1 MRPLRITAIALIA
14 AGLVLAGCGGDEE
27 PAADEATTAASTPA
41 EDDTATPDE
50 TTEDDD
56 TGDDDTGEV
65 DEVGDFPEVDGFTLV
80 QLPASAS
87 QAFGQA
93 VQGTPQI
100 EGFEGRLVET
110 DGNSEAGVI
119 IRIGV
124 DPDAAGLD
132 KFEDKFLPGFASGIA
147 GTTAKP
153 DFEEINGVNVV
164 KIGTPDGAGTAYA
177 WIEDSVATVLVF
189 QDVADAQAFA
199 EGALD

>member
-14 AGLVLAGCGGDEE
+14 AAGLVLAGCGSDDE

-50 TTEDDD
+50 TESDD
-56 TGDDDTGEV
+56 TDEV

-80 QLPASAS
+80 QLPATAS
-87 QAFGQA
+87 QAFAQA

-110 DGNSEAGVI
+110 DSNSEAGII

-147 GTTAKP
+147 GSTAKP

-164 KIGTPDGAGTAYA
+164 KISTPDSAGTAYA
-177 WIEDSVATVLVF
+177 WIEDAVATVLVF
-189 QDVADAQAFA
+189 QDAADAQAFA
-199 EGALD
+199 EGAID

>member
-14 AGLVLAGCGGDEE
+14 AAGLVLAGCGGDDE

-41 EDDTATPDE
+41 EDDTATPDDE
-50 TTEDDD
+50 ATES
-56 TGDDDTGEV
+56 DDTGEV
-65 DEVGDFPEVDGFTLV
+65 GEVGDFPEVDGFTLV
-80 QLPASAS
+80 ELPATAS
-87 QAFGQA
+87 QAFAQA

-110 DGNSEAGVI
+110 DSNSEAGII

-147 GTTAKP
+147 GSTAKP
-153 DFEEINGVNVV
+153 DFEDINGVNVV

-189 QDVADAQAFA
+189 QDAADAQAFA
-199 EGALD
+199 EGAID

>member
-14 AGLVLAGCGGDEE
+14 AAGLVLAGCGGDDE

-41 EDDTATPDE
+41 EDDTATPDD
-50 TTEDDD
+50 TATE
-56 TGDDDTGEV
+56 DDDTGEV

-80 QLPASAS
+80 ELPAQAS

-110 DGNSEAGVI
+110 DGNSEAGII

-147 GTTAKP
+147 GSTAKP
-153 DFEEINGVNVV
+153 DFEDINGVNVV

-177 WIEDSVATVLVF
+177 WIENSVATVLVF
-189 QDVADAQAFA
+189 QDAADAQAFA
-199 EGALD
+199 EGAID

>member
-1 MRPLRITAIALIA
+1 MRPLRITAIALITA
-14 AGLVLAGCGGDEE
+14 AGLVLAGCGSDDE

-50 TTEDDD
+50 TE
-56 TGDDDTGEV
+56 DDDTGEV
-65 DEVGDFPEVDGFTLV
+65 DEVSDFPEVDGFTLV
-80 QLPASAS
+80 QLPATAS
-87 QAFGQA
+87 QAFAQA

-100 EGFEGRLVET
+100 DGFEGRLVET
-110 DGNSEAGVI
+110 DSNSEAGVI

-147 GTTAKP
+147 GSTAKP
-153 DFEEINGVNVV
+153 DFEEINGVKVV
-164 KIGTPDGAGTAYA
+164 KISTPDGAGTAYA

-189 QDVADAQAFA
+189 QDAADAQAFA
-199 EGALD
+199 EGAID

>member
-14 AGLVLAGCGGDEE
+14 AAGLVLAGCGSDDE

-50 TTEDDD
+50 TE
-56 TGDDDTGEV
+56 DDDTGEV
-65 DEVGDFPEVDGFTLV
+65 DEVSDFPEVDGFTLV
-80 QLPASAS
+80 QLPATAS
-87 QAFGQA
+87 QAFAQA

-100 EGFEGRLVET
+100 DGFEGRLVET
-110 DGNSEAGVI
+110 DSNSEAGVI

-147 GTTAKP
+147 GSTAKP

-164 KIGTPDGAGTAYA
+164 KISTPDGAGTAYA

-189 QDVADAQAFA
+189 QDAADAQAFA
-199 EGALD
+199 EGAID

>member
-14 AGLVLAGCGGDEE
+14 AAGLVLAGCGGDDE

-50 TTEDDD
+50 DTE
-56 TGDDDTGEV
+56 GDDTGEV

-80 QLPASAS
+80 QLPATAS
-87 QAFGQA
+87 QAFAQA

-110 DGNSEAGVI
+110 DSNSEAGVI

-147 GTTAKP
+147 GSTAKP

-189 QDVADAQAFA
+189 QDAADAQTFA
-199 EGALD
+199 EGAID

>member
-1 MRPLRITAIALIA
+1 MRPLRLTAIALIAA
-14 AGLVLAGCGGDEE
+14 AGLVLAGCGGDDE
-27 PAADEATTAASTPA
+27 PAADDATTTAASTPS
-41 EDDTATPDE
+41 EDDTATPDDE
-50 TTEDDD
+50 ATE
-56 TGDDDTGEV
+56 DDDTGEV

-80 QLPASAS
+80 ELPATAS
-87 QAFGQA
+87 QAFAQA

-100 EGFEGRLVET
+100 KGFEGRLVET
-110 DGNSEAGVI
+110 DGESEAGII

-124 DPDAAGLD
+124 DPEAAGLD

-153 DFEEINGVNVV
+153 DFEDINGVNVV
-164 KIGTPDGAGTAYA
+164 KIATPDGAGTAYA

-189 QDVADAQAFA
+189 KDAADAQAFA

>member
-1 MRPLRITAIALIA
+1 MRPLRLTAIALIAA
-14 AGLVLAGCGGDEE
+14 AGLVLAGCGGDDE
-27 PAADEATTAASTPA
+27 PAADDATTTAASTPS
-41 EDDTATPDE
+41 EDDTATPDDE
-50 TTEDDD
+50 ATEE
-56 TGDDDTGEV
+56 DDTGEAG
-65 DEVGDFPEVDGFTLV
+65 EVSDFPEVDGYTLV
-80 QLPASAS
+80 ELPATAS
-87 QAFGQA
+87 QAFAQA

-100 EGFEGRLVET
+100 EGFEGRLVEKGSDT
-110 DGNSEAGVI
+110 EAGII

-177 WIEDSVATVLVF
+177 WIEDAVATVLVF
-189 QDVADAQAFA
+189 KDAANAQEFA